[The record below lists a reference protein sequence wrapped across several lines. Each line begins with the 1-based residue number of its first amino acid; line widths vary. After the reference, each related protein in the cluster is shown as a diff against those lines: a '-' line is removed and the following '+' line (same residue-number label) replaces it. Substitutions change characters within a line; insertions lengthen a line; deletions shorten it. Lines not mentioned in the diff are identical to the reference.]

1 VTPGSA
7 SSSSTEPT
15 SPDVEG
21 SQRAPAAM
29 TPSVV
34 EMQRELQTVQRELQ
48 DLHRKREKRKAR

>member
-1 VTPGSA
+1 M
-7 SSSSTEPT
+7 

-21 SQRAPAAM
+21 LQRAPSAM

-48 DLHRKREKRKAR
+48 DLHRKREKRKTR